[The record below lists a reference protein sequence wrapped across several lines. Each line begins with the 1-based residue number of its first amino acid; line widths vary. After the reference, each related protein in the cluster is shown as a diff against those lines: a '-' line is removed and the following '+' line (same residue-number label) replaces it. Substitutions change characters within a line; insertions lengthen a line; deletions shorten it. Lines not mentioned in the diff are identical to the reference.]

1 MSAHAGHSHG
11 SNAGGR
17 RMSTIRITVNI
28 IENDGRLAPP
38 KLADAEVH
46 FTSGE
51 LGGLTLFGFAVWR
64 AKADSGQNVTFSSR
78 QFRVRGQ
85 RRELLDAAV
94 DRQEGS
100 TRTAGRCG
108 VAGVPTTPAPSDG
121 EWFDVD
127 RDWHPHLRRY
137 HSANRGFIVQKR
149 HTGMLPKEIMASEHQ
164 NPGRNVTIRSPKAG

>member
-1 MSAHAGHSHG
+1 MSAHAGDSHG

-28 IENDGRLAPP
+28 IENDGQLAPP

-64 AKADSGQNVTFSSR
+64 AADGGQNVTFSSR

-85 RRELLDAAV
+85 RRSFSMLRWIAKREA
-94 DRQEGS
+94 QE
-100 TRTAGRCG
+100 RLA
-108 VAGVPTTPAPSDG
+108 
-121 EWFDVD
+121 DVV
-127 RDWHPHLRRY
+127 LRAYRR
-137 HSANRGFIVQKR
+137 HRLESA
-149 HTGMLPKEIMASEHQ
+149 ED
-164 NPGRNVTIRSPKAG
+164 

>member
-1 MSAHAGHSHG
+1 MSADAGHSPG

-46 FTSGE
+46 LTSGE

-85 RRELLDAAV
+85 RRSFSMLRWIAKREA
-94 DRQEGS
+94 QE
-100 TRTAGRCG
+100 RLA
-108 VAGVPTTPAPSDG
+108 
-121 EWFDVD
+121 DVV
-127 RDWHPHLRRY
+127 LRAYRR
-137 HSANRGFIVQKR
+137 HRLESAEN
-149 HTGMLPKEIMASEHQ
+149 
-164 NPGRNVTIRSPKAG
+164 